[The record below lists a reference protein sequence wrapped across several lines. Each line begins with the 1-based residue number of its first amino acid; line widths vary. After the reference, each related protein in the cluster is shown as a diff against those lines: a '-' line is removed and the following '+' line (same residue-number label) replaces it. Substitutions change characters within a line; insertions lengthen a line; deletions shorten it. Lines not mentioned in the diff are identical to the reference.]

1 MQQLSADFTET
12 SVLHRSS
19 FHCKLRSFFFLDSS
33 KLGLADVF
41 VTFCI
46 CSAKIQ
52 AGLKKTKNKTQNKQ
66 C

>member
-12 SVLHRSS
+12 SVLHHGS
-19 FHCKLRSFFFLDSS
+19 FHCKLRSFFFLDCS
-33 KLGLADVF
+33 KLGLANVF

-52 AGLKKTKNKTQNKQ
+52 AGLKKKKTQNKQ

>member
-1 MQQLSADFTET
+1 MQQRSADLTKT
-12 SVLHRSS
+12 SVLHHGS
-19 FHCKLRSFFFLDSS
+19 FHCKLRSFFFLDCS
-33 KLGLADVF
+33 KLGLAIVF

-52 AGLKKTKNKTQNKQ
+52 AGFKKNKQ